1 MLHSPR
7 WLQCWVCIWGHQVS
21 EIRSQSRGK
30 IETLITQY
38 FLACGYGTAAD
49 IASHF
54 AKDAVIYD
62 TNHPPIRGAAN
73 IGEFWLNVRER
84 YGEATWHVDSIVESG
99 DSAAIE
105 WTIKGN
111 LDSSQLVYRGSE
123 HYRVKNGLISEIR
136 QYWNWK
142 RNELTSGLVDYLYD
156 NIYTADKN

>member
-1 MLHSPR
+1 MTEKYG
-7 WLQCWVCIWGHQVS
+7 QA
-21 EIRSQSRGK
+21 RGK

-54 AKDAVIYD
+54 EKDAVIYD
-62 TNHPPIRGAAN
+62 TNHPPIRGAGS

-84 YGEATWHVDSIVESG
+84 YGEATWHVDSIIESE

-105 WTIKGN
+105 WTMRGN
-111 LDSSQLVYRGSE
+111 LGNKQLVYRGSE
-123 HYRVKNGLISEIR
+123 HYRVKNGLIIEIR

-156 NIYTADKN
+156 NIYDMDKD

>member
-1 MLHSPR
+1 VTEKYG
-7 WLQCWVCIWGHQVS
+7 QA
-21 EIRSQSRGK
+21 RGK

-54 AKDAVIYD
+54 EKDAVIYD
-62 TNHPPIRGAAN
+62 TNHPPIRGAGS

-84 YGEATWHVDSIVESG
+84 YGEATWHVDSIIESE

-105 WTIKGN
+105 WTMRGN
-111 LDSSQLVYRGSE
+111 LGSKQLVYRGSE
-123 HYRVKNGLISEIR
+123 HYHVKNGLIIEIR

-156 NIYTADKN
+156 NIYDMDKD

>member
-1 MLHSPR
+1 MTEKYG
-7 WLQCWVCIWGHQVS
+7 QA
-21 EIRSQSRGK
+21 RGK

-54 AKDAVIYD
+54 EKDAVIYD
-62 TNHPPIRGAAN
+62 TNHPPIRGAGS

-84 YGEATWHVDSIVESG
+84 YGEATWHVDSIIESE

-105 WTIKGN
+105 WTMRGN
-111 LDSSQLVYRGSE
+111 LGSKQLVYRGSE
-123 HYRVKNGLISEIR
+123 HYHVKNGLIIEIR

-156 NIYTADKN
+156 NIYDMDKD

>member
-1 MLHSPR
+1 MTEKYG
-7 WLQCWVCIWGHQVS
+7 QA
-21 EIRSQSRGK
+21 RGK

-54 AKDAVIYD
+54 EKDAVIYD
-62 TNHPPIRGAAN
+62 TNHPPIRGAGS

-84 YGEATWHVDSIVESG
+84 YGEATWHVDSIIESE

-105 WTIKGN
+105 WTMRGN
-111 LDSSQLVYRGSE
+111 LGSKQLVYRGSE
-123 HYRVKNGLISEIR
+123 HYRVKNGLIIEIR

-156 NIYTADKN
+156 NIYDMDKD

>member
-1 MLHSPR
+1 MTEKYG
-7 WLQCWVCIWGHQVS
+7 QA
-21 EIRSQSRGK
+21 RGK

-54 AKDAVIYD
+54 EKDAVIYD
-62 TNHPPIRGAAN
+62 TNHPPIRGAGS

-84 YGEATWHVDSIVESG
+84 YGEATWHVDSIIESE

-105 WTIKGN
+105 WTMKGN
-111 LDSSQLVYRGSE
+111 LDNNQLVYRGSE
-123 HYRVKNGLISEIR
+123 HYRVKNGLIVEIR

-156 NIYTADKN
+156 NMYDMYKD

>member
-1 MLHSPR
+1 MTEKYG
-7 WLQCWVCIWGHQVS
+7 QAM
-21 EIRSQSRGK
+21 GK

-54 AKDAVIYD
+54 EKDAVIYD
-62 TNHPPIRGAAN
+62 TNHPPIRGAGS

-84 YGEATWHVDSIVESG
+84 YGEATWHVDSIIESE

-105 WTIKGN
+105 WTMRGN
-111 LDSSQLVYRGSE
+111 LGSKQLVYRGSE
-123 HYRVKNGLISEIR
+123 HYRVKNGLIIEIR

-156 NIYTADKN
+156 NIYDMDKD

>member
-1 MLHSPR
+1 MTEKYG
-7 WLQCWVCIWGHQVS
+7 QA
-21 EIRSQSRGK
+21 RGK

-54 AKDAVIYD
+54 EKDAVIYD
-62 TNHPPIRGAAN
+62 TNHPPIRGAGS

-84 YGEATWHVDSIVESG
+84 YGEATWHVDSIIESE

-105 WTIKGN
+105 WTMRGN
-111 LDSSQLVYRGSE
+111 LGSKQLVYRGSE
-123 HYRVKNGLISEIR
+123 HYHVKNGLIIEIR

-156 NIYTADKN
+156 NIYGMDKD

>member
-1 MLHSPR
+1 M
-7 WLQCWVCIWGHQVS
+7 
-21 EIRSQSRGK
+21 RGLGRGT
-30 IETLITQY
+30 IETLITRY

-54 AKDAVIYD
+54 EKDAVIYD
-62 TNHPPIRGAAN
+62 TNHPPIRGAGS

-84 YGEATWHVDSIVESG
+84 YGEATWHVDSIIESE

-105 WTIKGN
+105 WTMRGN
-111 LDSSQLVYRGSE
+111 LGNKQLVYRGSE
-123 HYRVKNGLISEIR
+123 HYRVKNGLIIEIR

-156 NIYTADKN
+156 NIYDMDKD

>member
-1 MLHSPR
+1 MTEKYG
-7 WLQCWVCIWGHQVS
+7 QA
-21 EIRSQSRGK
+21 RGK

-54 AKDAVIYD
+54 EKDAVIYD
-62 TNHPPIRGAAN
+62 TNHPPIRGAGS

-84 YGEATWHVDSIVESG
+84 YGEATWHVDSIIESE

-105 WTIKGN
+105 WTMRGN
-111 LDSSQLVYRGSE
+111 LGSKQLVYRGSE
-123 HYRVKNGLISEIR
+123 HYHVKNGLIIEIR

-142 RNELTSGLVDYLYD
+142 RNELTSGLVDYLCD
-156 NIYTADKN
+156 NIYDMDKD

>member
-1 MLHSPR
+1 MTEKYG
-7 WLQCWVCIWGHQVS
+7 QA
-21 EIRSQSRGK
+21 RGK

-54 AKDAVIYD
+54 EKDAVIYD
-62 TNHPPIRGAAN
+62 TNHPPIRGAGS
-73 IGEFWLNVRER
+73 IGKFWLNVRER
-84 YGEATWHVDSIVESG
+84 YGEATWHVDSIIESE

-105 WTIKGN
+105 WTMRGN
-111 LDSSQLVYRGSE
+111 LGNKQLVYRGSE
-123 HYRVKNGLISEIR
+123 HYRVKNGLIIEIR

-156 NIYTADKN
+156 NIYDMDKD

>member
-1 MLHSPR
+1 MT
-7 WLQCWVCIWGHQVS
+7 
-21 EIRSQSRGK
+21 EIHGQSRGK
-30 IETLITQY
+30 IETLITRY

-54 AKDAVIYD
+54 EKNAVIYD
-62 TNHPPIRGAAN
+62 TNHPPIRGAGS

-84 YGEATWHVDSIVESG
+84 YGEATWHVDSIIESE

-105 WTIKGN
+105 WTMRGN
-111 LDSSQLVYRGSE
+111 LGNKQLVYRGSE
-123 HYRVKNGLISEIR
+123 HYRVKNGLIIEIR

-156 NIYTADKN
+156 NIYDKDKD